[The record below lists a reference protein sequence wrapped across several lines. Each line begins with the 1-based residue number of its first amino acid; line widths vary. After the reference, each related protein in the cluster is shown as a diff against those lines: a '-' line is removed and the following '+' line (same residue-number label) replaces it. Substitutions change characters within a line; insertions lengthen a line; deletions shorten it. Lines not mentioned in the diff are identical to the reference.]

1 MSPALILNIV
11 ITTLVAVLIA
21 TISWWAR
28 KHPNR
33 SKEYPEQIRMPKVLL
48 IFGWICLCLGLVMG
62 LFAFTS
68 ARAPLA
74 ARIASVAIVV
84 CGMAFVA
91 MYRNFYVAPRAHEMA
106 FRTVLGKEHVLLY
119 SNIAHYRVQMMRGQ
133 PFLTVKSNDGV
144 GLTLNI
150 KAYDMT
156 PLMRAI
162 DFHEATGRWPGRAE
176 VSAETP
182 GQ

>member
-1 MSPALILNIV
+1 
-11 ITTLVAVLIA
+11 
-21 TISWWAR
+21 
-28 KHPNR
+28 
-33 SKEYPEQIRMPKVLL
+33 
-48 IFGWICLCLGLVMG
+48 
-62 LFAFTS
+62 
-68 ARAPLA
+68 
-74 ARIASVAIVV
+74 
-84 CGMAFVA
+84 MAFVA